1 MFVKNKPTLSTCIT
15 KLFVTTKEER
25 TKSDKMA
32 TNSYRCFH
40 WFCFWFFSLYL
51 EIFLVY
57 NRHVTET
64 KHQRAFNE

>member
-32 TNSYRCFH
+32 TNSHRFFH
-40 WFCFWFFSLYL
+40 VVLL
-51 EIFLVY
+51 LVFLPLSGNIPCVQQTR
-57 NRHVTET
+57 N
-64 KHQRAFNE
+64 